1 MHNRN
6 KNKDGLRGPSNAPGP
21 RKEKTQQTPEEE
33 MRCDAVAA
41 LLLEGKK
48 GDELAQ
54 AVRNLDMAHNARF
67 SSLSR
72 EGTVSARGSL
82 GSMTPPLSYFG
93 FPGQIAQQHA
103 SGLGLRRPSSV
114 PLPDAWLG
122 GFSSTMFSTQS
133 QYPVPS
139 MTLPHV
145 PFMSSSRPVSP
156 SPITGISF
164 ASQQQQY
171 HGLMLRRP
179 SSAQPM
185 GVVGRRSW
193 TTPSYEGYSVMPFL
207 QDLGIDHQ
215 LRHLHPAQQ
224 QEEAQTAGEPD
235 YALFSGF
242 SFNNSQVTNMSP
254 IAPPQDGSN
263 VSNVGPHD
271 LSSTLSLSMDQ
282 IAWNGDIDSALE
294 SASSLV
300 SSSSTTV
307 SSHESSPAP
316 SDTTRDMYAPTATT
330 SETGLFA
337 RPMYA
342 IDANYDL
349 GLTSF
354 DIPPLDHLSIQNAG
368 FSHDSTYSFDAAGMQ
383 GLMESTQ
390 TMDHVLHA
398 PKPLLAN
405 ECTPTQ
411 VVFGD
416 QLGSEQFSI
425 L

>member
-1 MHNRN
+1 
-6 KNKDGLRGPSNAPGP
+6 
-21 RKEKTQQTPEEE
+21 

-67 SSLSR
+67 ASLSR

-82 GSMTPPLSYFG
+82 SSLATPPYFG
-93 FPGQIAQQHA
+93 FPGQIPLQHA
-103 SGLGLRRPSSV
+103 AGLGLRRPSSV
-114 PLPDAWLG
+114 PLPDAWLS
-122 GFSSTMFSTQS
+122 GFGSAMFPSQPQYST
-133 QYPVPS
+133 PS

-145 PFMSSSRPVSP
+145 PFMTSSRPVSP
-156 SPITGISF
+156 SPIAGISF
-164 ASQQQQY
+164 ASQQQQT

-185 GVVGRRSW
+185 GMMGRRSW
-193 TTPSYEGYSVMPFL
+193 TTPSYEGYTVMPFVH
-207 QDLGIDHQ
+207 DLGIEHQ
-215 LRHLHPAQQ
+215 LRHLHPAHQPT
-224 QEEAQTAGEPD
+224 EAETAGEPD

-242 SFNNSQVTNMSP
+242 SFDNSQITNLSP
-254 IAPPQDGSN
+254 IAPPQDTSN
-263 VSNVGPHD
+263 ASNVGPHD
-271 LSSTLSLSMDQ
+271 LPASLSLSMDH
-282 IAWNGDIDSALE
+282 IGWNGDIDSALE

-307 SSHESSPAP
+307 SSQESSPTP
-316 SDTTRDMYAPTATT
+316 SDNVRDMYAPAATT
-330 SETGLFA
+330 AEAGIFA
-337 RPMYA
+337 RPMYG

-354 DIPPLDHLSIQNAG
+354 DIPQLDHLSMSNAG
-368 FSHDSTYSFDAAGMQ
+368 FSHDSTYSYDMVGMQ

-390 TMDHVLHA
+390 TMDPVLHA

-411 VVFGD
+411 MSFD
-416 QLGSEQFSI
+416 QLGTGEFTMH
-425 L
+425 

>member
-1 MHNRN
+1 
-6 KNKDGLRGPSNAPGP
+6 
-21 RKEKTQQTPEEE
+21 
-33 MRCDAVAA
+33 MRCDAVAT

-54 AVRNLDMAHNARF
+54 AVRNLDMAHNARYT
-67 SSLSR
+67 SLSR

-82 GSMTPPLSYFG
+82 TSMTMTPPLPYFG
-93 FPGQIAQQHA
+93 FPVQQHA
-103 SGLGLRRPSSV
+103 SELGLRRPSSV
-114 PLPDAWLG
+114 PLPDAWFG
-122 GFSSTMFSTQS
+122 GFGSTMFSSQA

-145 PFMSSSRPVSP
+145 PFFSP

-164 ASQQQQY
+164 AAQQQQY
-171 HGLMLRRP
+171 HGLLIRRP
-179 SSAQPM
+179 SSAQPV

-193 TTPSYEGYSVMPFL
+193 TTPSYEGYTVMPFL
-207 QDLGIDHQ
+207 QDLGIEHQ
-215 LRHLHPAQQ
+215 LRHLHPQQ

-242 SFNNSQVTNMSP
+242 SFNNSQIANMSP
-254 IAPPQDGSN
+254 IATHQDGPN

-271 LSSTLSLSMDQ
+271 LPSTLSLSMDQ
-282 IAWNGDIDSALE
+282 IAWNSEIDSALE

-307 SSHESSPAP
+307 SSYESSPAP
-316 SDTTRDMYAPTATT
+316 SDTARDMYASTATT
-330 SETGLFA
+330 SETSLFA

-354 DIPPLDHLSIQNAG
+354 DIPPLDHISNQNAG

-383 GLMESTQ
+383 CLMEGAQ
-390 TMDHVLHA
+390 AMDPILHA

-416 QLGSEQFSI
+416 QLRSEDFS
-425 L
+425 LH